1 MESALE
7 ENKYNN
13 IKTHVEFVC
22 LACCTCKRP
31 KMLKETLKSIND
43 LIAPNDIRIEAVII
57 DNDNEASAKST
68 VEEFKSITNIPIHY
82 KIEKER
88 GISNA
93 RNRAL
98 EEVIKLG
105 ASHILFFDDDEIL
118 DKNCL
123 TEHIKLYKNNPN
135 AIISSGPTINKFIDK
150 LPSYI
155 TKHMVFKQRTTKKTG
170 LIREYC
176 ACGNVFFPVS
186 LIKDYNLRFSNE
198 YVFMG
203 GEDGDF
209 FKKASA
215 LGFTIV
221 WNNEAIIYEMVS
233 KSRGNI
239 NWILK
244 KCYYNGYAGN
254 MLKFKNEKNKIK
266 KYLFI
271 LKQIIVIAINSI
283 ILIPALFFG
292 LTAFFNIL
300 GTITRTKGKIDA
312 IIETKPID
320 FYRNIYGE

>member
-1 MESALE
+1 MEI
-7 ENKYNN
+7 Y
-13 IKTHVEFVC
+13 KTSTEKKTKIEFVC

-43 LIAPNDIRIEAVII
+43 LIVPDDIRIEAVII
-57 DNDNEASAKST
+57 DNDNESSAKST

-93 RNRAL
+93 RNRVL

-123 TEHIKLYKNNPN
+123 IEHIKLYENNQN
-135 AIISSGPTINKFIDK
+135 AIISAGPTINNFIDK

-155 TKHMVFKQRTTKKTG
+155 TKHMVFKQKTSKKTG
-170 LIREYC
+170 QIIDHC

-186 LIKDYNLRFSNE
+186 LIKDYNLRFSKE
-198 YVFMG
+198 YIFMG

-209 FKKASA
+209 FKKAST

-244 KCYYNGYAGN
+244 KCYYNGYAGT
-254 MLKFKNEKNKIK
+254 MLKIKDEKDNIK
-266 KYLFI
+266 KFFI
-271 LKQIIVIAINSI
+271 MSKQIGVLIINSI
-283 ILIPALFFG
+283 ILLPSLFLG
-292 LTAFFNIL
+292 LTTFFNVL

-312 IIETKPID
+312 IIKTKPID
-320 FYRNIYGE
+320 FYRNISGE

>member
-1 MESALE
+1 MPTHNQIIE
-7 ENKYNN
+7 K
-13 IKTHVEFVC
+13 KTKIEFVC

-31 KMLKETLKSIND
+31 KMRKETLKSIND
-43 LIAPNDIRIEAVII
+43 LIVPDDIRIEAVII
-57 DNDNEASAKST
+57 DNDNESSAKST

-93 RNRAL
+93 RNSAL
-98 EEVIKLG
+98 EEIISLG

-123 TEHIKLYKNNPN
+123 IEHIKLYKNNPN

-186 LIKDYNLRFSNE
+186 LIKDYNLRFSKE
-198 YVFMG
+198 YTFMG

-209 FKKASA
+209 FKRAFA

-244 KCYYNGYAGN
+244 KCYYNGYAGT
-254 MLKFKNEKNKIK
+254 MLKIKNEKDNIK
-266 KYLFI
+266 KFFI
-271 LKQIIVIAINSI
+271 MSRQICVLIINSI
-283 ILIPALFFG
+283 ILIPSIIFG
-292 LTAFFNIL
+292 LTNFLNIL
-300 GTITRTKGKIDA
+300 GIIIRTKGKIDA
-312 IIETKPID
+312 IIKTKPID
-320 FYRNIYGE
+320 FYRNISGE